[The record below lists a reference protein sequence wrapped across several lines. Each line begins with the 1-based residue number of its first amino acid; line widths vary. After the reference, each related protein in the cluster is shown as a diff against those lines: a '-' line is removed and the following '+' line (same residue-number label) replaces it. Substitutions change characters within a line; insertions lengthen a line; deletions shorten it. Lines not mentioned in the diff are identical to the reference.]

1 MSLKPLRK
9 TKTPASKAANMRAL
23 AIMGVCGIM
32 LAMVVVARQFSS
44 PEEVSATPAAAEA
57 EIMSA
62 TPAAEPAPANSET
75 RRADT
80 KRSDTTKKTAAPQ
93 MRASTAITVT
103 APAVAAAPASSQKP
117 AATSQVTMVPAPEME
132 MVTFTGCLERDDDEF
147 RLKDATGENVPKAR
161 SWRSGFVKKNTATI
175 DLVDTNTLRL
185 VNNSGHRVSVSGML
199 KEREM
204 QVRSIQRLPGECN

>member
-9 TKTPASKAANMRAL
+9 TKTPPSKAANMRAL

-32 LAMVVVARQFSS
+32 LAMVVAARQFST
-44 PEEVSATPAAAEA
+44 PEEISAAPAAAEV
-57 EIMSA
+57 ESMSM
-62 TPAAEPAPANSET
+62 PSAEPVAADTVTMQN
-75 RRADT
+75 DT
-80 KRSDTTKKTAAPQ
+80 KRSGTAKKTAAPQ

-103 APAVAAAPASSQKP
+103 APAVAASPASRQKP
-117 AATSQVTMVPAPEME
+117 AATTKVTTVPAPEME

-147 RLKDATGENVPKAR
+147 RLKEAAGENVPRAR
-161 SWRSGFVKKNTATI
+161 SWKSGFVKKNTATI
-175 DLVDTNTLRL
+175 ELLDTNTLRL
-185 VNNSGHRVSVSGML
+185 VNNAGHRVSVSGVL